1 MPSRT
6 ILAKAYSILRGSRKK
21 EDVPLDEFFHLCAPR
36 IGIIPPDQ
44 YQQLMGWQISP
55 PDDAD
60 QTKTLQVVRLF
71 TPDLDALPNK
81 FTTTNLSADD
91 LVEYCVQAGCINIGN
106 NDTPRSDA
114 QDSLTMAVQPATAN
128 TMFATALFANDG
140 RTASPSTPLTS
151 ICQKLCVVVSEPTTE
166 TSDHST
172 LNGASMAFTN
182 AKPNQQDSFFNPVEE
197 FDPSFNSAEEKN
209 VEGSKKWNSCYPV
222 STTCVNE
229 MLNIDWGQFVND
241 DGLS

>member
-91 LVEYCVQAGCINIGN
+91 LVEYCVQAWQFSRPQPIRCSRLLYSQTTVGQ
-106 NDTPRSDA
+106 PR
-114 QDSLTMAVQPATAN
+114 
-128 TMFATALFANDG
+128 
-140 RTASPSTPLTS
+140 RRPL
-151 ICQKLCVVVSEPTTE
+151 
-166 TSDHST
+166 
-172 LNGASMAFTN
+172 
-182 AKPNQQDSFFNPVEE
+182 
-197 FDPSFNSAEEKN
+197 
-209 VEGSKKWNSCYPV
+209 
-222 STTCVNE
+222 
-229 MLNIDWGQFVND
+229 
-241 DGLS
+241 

>member
-1 MPSRT
+1 VPNMAPSMKAQTSSKTAKIGKRLPKQSKRDSTTSGPKRPLNSWMAFRSNTLFARQTQKAISKVLTAWWREDPFEAKWT

-114 QDSLTMAVQPATAN
+114 QDSLTMAVQP
-128 TMFATALFANDG
+128 
-140 RTASPSTPLTS
+140 
-151 ICQKLCVVVSEPTTE
+151 
-166 TSDHST
+166 
-172 LNGASMAFTN
+172 
-182 AKPNQQDSFFNPVEE
+182 
-197 FDPSFNSAEEKN
+197 
-209 VEGSKKWNSCYPV
+209 
-222 STTCVNE
+222 
-229 MLNIDWGQFVND
+229 
-241 DGLS
+241 